1 MTGAD
6 CVLVALRVKATPE
19 RAFDVFTEEI
29 ALWWRPDPLFQI
41 TPRGDGTLV
50 FDGVTGM
57 GQQKLGKSPNSCP
70 GCVTL

>member
-29 ALWWRPDPLFQI
+29 ALWWRRSLAALAERHRS
-41 TPRGDGTLV
+41 TPERSSSLAAPPTEVPAGTSI
-50 FDGVTGM
+50 
-57 GQQKLGKSPNSCP
+57 QRE
-70 GCVTL
+70 

>member
-29 ALWWRPDPLFQI
+29 ALWWRRSLAALAE
-41 TPRGDGTLV
+41 RH
-50 FDGVTGM
+50 
-57 GQQKLGKSPNSCP
+57 
-70 GCVTL
+70 